1 MRLARVGRTAHGW
14 HGVLAGAAALAVIGA
29 VAPAAAVAASAT
41 PTPVKVAA
49 GPFRITKLKP
59 AHITVHANG
68 TYKNLKIYWAGQA
81 TFPITV
87 YSVPKP
93 GCTHGG
99 VTCYSNSHV
108 FQTGNHVL
116 TWANFAGCS
125 NELISGPGGPA
136 VSRPSVRWTGHW
148 GIHLQD
154 AAKKKTKAVTFTLT
168 CLF

>member
-1 MRLARVGRTAHGW
+1 
-14 HGVLAGAAALAVIGA
+14 LAGAAALAVIGA
-29 VAPAAAVAASAT
+29 LAPAAAGAASAA
-41 PTPVKVAA
+41 PSPGKAA
-49 GPFRITKLKP
+49 ATFRITKLQP
-59 AHITVHANG
+59 AHITAHANG

-108 FQTGNHVL
+108 FQTGTNVL
-116 TWANFAGCS
+116 TWQKFAGCGDG
-125 NELISGPGGPA
+125 LISGPGRPA
-136 VSRPSVRWTGHW
+136 VSRPAVRWTGQW

-154 AAKKKTKAVTFTLT
+154 AAKQKTKAVTFTLT
-168 CLF
+168 CIF